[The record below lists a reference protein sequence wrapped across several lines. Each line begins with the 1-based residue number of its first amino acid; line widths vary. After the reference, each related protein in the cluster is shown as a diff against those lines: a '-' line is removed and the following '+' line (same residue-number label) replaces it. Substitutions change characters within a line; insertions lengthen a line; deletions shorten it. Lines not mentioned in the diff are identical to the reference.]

1 MNKEEI
7 KAKLMLDAGRFKEAG
22 ATGVFMFGSR
32 ARGDNKADSD
42 LDLFIDYSEGK
53 KVPSFFDLLEIQLRI
68 ENRLGIAVHL
78 GTRASLDP
86 AFRKV
91 VEQEAIRVF

>member
-1 MNKEEI
+1 MNREEI
-7 KAKLMLDAGRFKEAG
+7 KAELMLDARRFQELG
-22 ATGVFMFGSR
+22 ATGVFIFGSR
-32 ARGDNKADSD
+32 ARGDNRVDSD
-42 LDLFIDYSEGK
+42 LDLFIDYSVGQ

-86 AFRKV
+86 AFRKA
-91 VEQEAIRVF
+91 VEHEAIRVF